1 MDIIIYIYMILIIT
15 LILIFYYII
24 TQKKYIENFEFKLLN
39 TDNELYFNNI
49 DNINKLYWYKLE

>member
-1 MDIIIYIYMILIIT
+1 MILIII

-39 TDNELYFNNI
+39 IE
-49 DNINKLYWYKLE
+49 NKLYLNKLE

>member
-1 MDIIIYIYMILIIT
+1 MILIIT